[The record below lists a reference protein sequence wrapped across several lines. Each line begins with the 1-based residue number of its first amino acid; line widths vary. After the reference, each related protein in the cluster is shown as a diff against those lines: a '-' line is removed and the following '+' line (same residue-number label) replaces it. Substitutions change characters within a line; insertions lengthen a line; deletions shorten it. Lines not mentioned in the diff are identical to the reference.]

1 MSSTHVE
8 RRTEAFNFRSLREL
22 MTYYADFMPL
32 GKIEQCIRESALFF
46 SVRKNATREQERLQF
61 ISRCE
66 GAIKAELVLLQ
77 EAFARKTGAR
87 ATRRAARAAAPR
99 HPARAP
105 SRGQAASGTAH

>member
-1 MSSTHVE
+1 MSSAHVE

-22 MTYYADFMPL
+22 MTYYSDFMPL

-66 GAIKAELVLLQ
+66 GAIKAELVMLQ

-99 HPARAP
+99 NPA
-105 SRGQAASGTAH
+105 RGQAASGTAH